1 MPRERVAKGVAV
13 AGDIE
18 VTNDE
23 RTQRYEASIDGVLAH
38 VQYSRTGNRITFLHT
53 EVPPALEGRGIGS
66 TLARVALDDAR
77 ARGLEVVPLC
87 PFVSAYIR
95 RHPEYLPL
103 VVREH
108 RARLERAD
116 AS

>member
-1 MPRERVAKGVAV
+1 MDSDVL
-13 AGDIE
+13 E

-23 RTQRYEASIDGVLAH
+23 RVQRYETRIDGVLAH
-38 VQYSRTGNRITFLHT
+38 IQYSRTGSRITFLHT
-53 EVPPALEGRGIGS
+53 EVPPALEGRGVGS
-66 TLARVALDDAR
+66 ALARFALDDAR
-77 ARGLEVVPLC
+77 LRGLEVVPLC

-108 RARLERAD
+108 RARLEQAD

>member
-1 MPRERVAKGVAV
+1 MDGDGV
-13 AGDIE
+13 E
-18 VTNDE
+18 VTNNQ
-23 RTQRYEASIDGVLAH
+23 RAHRYEAWIDGVLAH
-38 VQYSRTGNRITFLHT
+38 IQYNRTGDRITFLHT

-66 TLARVALDDAR
+66 TLARAALEDAR

-95 RHPEYLPL
+95 RHAEYLPL

-108 RARLERAD
+108 RARLEKAD